1 MAAVASGTSGQCKDG
16 DDELERERKLQVSLP
31 QIPSRDLRSTSPLSS
46 PRLEEALKQLYSNIE
61 KEMGGVNRGKSEHS
75 RESRENDAR

>member
-1 MAAVASGTSGQCKDG
+1 M
-16 DDELERERKLQVSLP
+16 QVSLP